1 MVSLLVRNSINTV
14 LAGKGLEYCS
24 SVNNRLT
31 VVVFDDINNVTCHDL
46 KVNIAVS
53 LAFTSGL
60 FMVCAQ
66 YEAYIYVIIYSL

>member
-24 SVNNRLT
+24 SPDNRLT

-46 KVNIAVS
+46 KVHIAVS

-60 FMVCAQ
+60 VMVCAQ
-66 YEAYIYVIIYSL
+66 Y